1 MPRRRQLQEDSIRLW
16 LETLPTW
23 KRKVLE
29 TLASTEKPL
38 TTGELLEAI
47 DYQANINTLYNWL
60 GRLEQKGLVKSI
72 KIFMTNKKAWKLEDT
87 IKSNIKSLIEVM

>member
-1 MPRRRQLQEDSIRLW
+1 MPRRRQLQEDSLRLW
-16 LETLPTW
+16 LETLPEW

-29 TLASTEKPL
+29 TLASSEKPL

-72 KIFMTNKKAWKLEDT
+72 KIFMTNKKAWRLEQPY
-87 IKSNIKSLIEVM
+87 KNLLRG